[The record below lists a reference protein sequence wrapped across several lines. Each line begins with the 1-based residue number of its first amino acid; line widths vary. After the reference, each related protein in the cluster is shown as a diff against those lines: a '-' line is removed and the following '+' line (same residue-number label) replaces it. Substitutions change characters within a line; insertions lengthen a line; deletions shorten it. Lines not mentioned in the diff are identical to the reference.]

1 MLTEYESKK
10 FLEKYEIPVTK
21 CEIAKTKGESLNAAK
36 SIGYPV
42 ALKIASAD
50 IVHKTEAGG
59 VKLNLKTPEDVARA
73 FTEIIEGAE
82 KHSPKAKI
90 DGVCVEEFVRD
101 GVEVFVGV
109 KRDATFGPTIVFG
122 LGGIFVELLKDT
134 SLRVVP
140 VTEQD
145 VREMITEPK
154 GFRILEGFR
163 SGKRADIE
171 SIVDLIKKVGGLI
184 QSDDAV
190 LEMDLNPVMVYEEGA
205 GSVVVDARIFRR

>member
-10 FLEKYEIPVTK
+10 FLEKYKIPVTK
-21 CEIAKTKGESLNAAK
+21 CEIAKTKEESLKAAK

-73 FTEIIEGAE
+73 FTEIVEGA
-82 KHSPKAKI
+82 KKYSPKAKI

-134 SLRVVP
+134 SLRVAP

-145 VREMITEPK
+145 VREMITELK
-154 GFRILEGFR
+154 GYRILEGFR
-163 SGKRADIE
+163 SGKRGDME
-171 SIVDLIKKVGGLI
+171 SIVDLIKKVGELI

-190 LEMDLNPVMVYEEGA
+190 LEMDLNPIMVHEEGA
-205 GSVVVDARIFRR
+205 GSVVVDARILRR